1 MSWSFAANSQNL
13 FGNKSK
19 TQENIDIEDLI
30 KIKKRN
36 KKQMKIL
43 IDFKNKF
50 PTTAEITVI
59 RETPELYEILV
70 TRKGTDDYTGGA
82 ENYEL
87 DKKSGTSKMIWH
99 EHPMKIEILKE

>member
-1 MSWSFAANSQNL
+1 MKFLVLSLFFISWSFAASSQNL
-13 FGNKSK
+13 FGNKSQ
-19 TQENIDIEDLI
+19 THENIDIEDLI

-36 KKQMKIL
+36 KQQMKIL
-43 IDFKNKF
+43 MDFKNNF

-70 TRKGTDDYTGGA
+70 TRKSTDDYTGGA

-87 DKKSGTSKMIWH
+87 DKKSGTSNITD
-99 EHPMKIEILKE
+99 L